1 MDSSNKYITVISRVC
16 KVYLFNDV
24 ETYRSVVT
32 YKLIVIVLL
41 FFILQNKKISKY
53 SYKITIKSKY
63 I

>member
-24 ETYRSVVT
+24 ETYRSVII